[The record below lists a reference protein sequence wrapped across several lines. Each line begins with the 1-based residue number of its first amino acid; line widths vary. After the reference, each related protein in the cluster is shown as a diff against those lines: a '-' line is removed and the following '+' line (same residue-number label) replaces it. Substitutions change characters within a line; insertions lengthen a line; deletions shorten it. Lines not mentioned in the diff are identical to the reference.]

1 MTRMTALVAVAA
13 LAVACGGDPPAAAVR
28 TLATASAEASA
39 PAEVRPK
46 AERKIPQKP
55 VAKPKIPAGV
65 TAGYVLYD
73 RQTRKIVAQRGPHWT
88 VRSASVVKL
97 LIAIDY
103 LEKRHGVV
111 APADRRAFALMLRS
125 SDDASATRF
134 WNLGGKG
141 QIIRRMKARIGLTD
155 SAPPPAS
162 QPGFWGYTAISAM
175 DIAKAYRYLLEKA
188 APKVRTAVVGNLRKS
203 TPCGTDGF
211 DQHFGIPQAFK
222 PPWAVKQ
229 GWSGYGDTPPYP
241 CKASTAAFRFQQVS
255 APNLGL
261 GRPVLH
267 TTGALGKSD
276 RWIMVILTLNPS
288 GVSYRT
294 STRRLTAL
302 AKSVFAAARP

>member
-1 MTRMTALVAVAA
+1 MTALVAFAG
-13 LAVACGGDPPAAAVR
+13 LAVGCGGGPAVRSEAAVSSPSSVVF
-28 TLATASAEASA
+28 TGSPVA
-39 PAEVRPK
+39 PSPAVR
-46 AERKIPQKP
+46 Q
-55 VAKPKIPAGV
+55 VAKPKIPSGV
-65 TAGYVLYD
+65 TAGYVVFD
-73 RQTRKIVAQRGPHWT
+73 RKTKKIVGKNKAHWT

-103 LEKRHGVV
+103 LERRQGVV

-125 SDDASATRF
+125 SDDKSATKF

-141 QIIRRMKARIGLTD
+141 QIVRRMKAEIGLTD

-162 QPGFWGYTAISAM
+162 QPGYWGYTAISAI

-188 APKVRTAVVGNLRKS
+188 DPKVRTAIVGNLRKS

-211 DQHFGIPQAFK
+211 DQNFGIPKAFK

-229 GWSGYGDTPPYP
+229 GWSGYGSTPPYA
-241 CKASTAAFRFQQVS
+241 CKATTS
-255 APNLGL
+255 ALRIQPISGPNLGL

-267 TTGALGKSD
+267 STGILGKDD
-276 RWIMVILTLNPS
+276 RWIMVVLTLNPS

-294 STRRLTAL
+294 STQRLTAL
-302 AKSVFAAARP
+302 TKSVFRSATQGG

>member
-1 MTRMTALVAVAA
+1 MTRMTALVAAA
-13 LAVACGGDPPAAAVR
+13 GLAAACSGSPAKAVR
-28 TLATASAEASA
+28 TQATESSPG
-39 PAEVRPK
+39 PARPK
-46 AERKIPQKP
+46 ASPTASSQAEKQ
-55 VAKPKIPAGV
+55 VAKPRIPSGV
-65 TAGYVLYD
+65 TAGYVVFD
-73 RQTRKIVAQRGPHWT
+73 RKTKKIVGQRKPHWT

-125 SDDASATRF
+125 SDDKSATKF

-141 QIIRRMKARIGLTD
+141 QIVRRMKARLHLTD

-162 QPGFWGYTAISAM
+162 LPGYWGYTAISAM
-175 DIAKAYRYLLEKA
+175 DIAKTYRYLLEKA
-188 APKVRTAVVGNLRKS
+188 DPRVRTAIVGNLRKS

-211 DQHFGIPQAFK
+211 DQHFGIPHAFK

-229 GWSGYGDTPPYP
+229 GWSGYGNTPPYP
-241 CKASTAAFRFQQVS
+241 CKATTS
-255 APNLGL
+255 ALRLQPISGPDLGL

-267 TTGALGKSD
+267 TTGILGRDD

-294 STRRLTAL
+294 STQRLTAL
-302 AKSVFAAARP
+302 ARSVFRSATQGG